1 MANEQT
7 NVLITPGRGTIT
19 FDKSLVNSSTIAN
32 TVSTAQITYDHM
44 GGLTF
49 LTPLDTSSYVSL
61 SAGNVIAT
69 RSVSGAKIYAKYG
82 GDVDGTNSDEWSSV
96 YSTTQEYSASWSSGG
111 TEGNSAYTTVNQNSA
126 KWESTYTSVKD
137 TSADW
142 DSTYTSVK
150 DTSADW
156 DSTYTSVKDTSADW
170 DSTYTSVKD
179 TSADWDTTYTSVKDT
194 SADWDSTYTSVKD
207 TSADWDST
215 YTSVNETSADWDT
228 TYTSVKDTSA
238 DWDTTYTS
246 VKDTSADW
254 DSTYTS
260 VNGASASWNSTYTSV
275 KDTSASWNSTY
286 TSVKDASA
294 DWDSTYTSVNDA
306 SADWDSTYT
315 TLNTNSAGWLDI
327 TESNTLY
334 FKVSGGTVYG
344 DVNIQHD
351 LVVGNNLFVTGS
363 ATFAHTVFTSTSALS
378 VINTGQGPALYVRQ
392 GPGPGDIASFYDAD
406 GIEALHIGDAKYTL
420 GQNPDGVIGIK
431 TSFPNKTLTVVG
443 DISATDSIFTT
454 GKFLSAVPP
463 GGPSIDLWD
472 LFFDKI
478 KGNSIYTSV
487 KDTSAD
493 WDSTYTS
500 VNDTSADWDTTY
512 TSVKDTSADWDSTYT
527 SVNSTS
533 ASWNSTYTSVKDT
546 SASWNSTYT
555 SVKDTSADW
564 DSTYTSVNETSADW
578 DSTYTSVN
586 STSAS
591 WNSTY
596 TSVKD
601 TSADWDSTYT
611 SVNDTS
617 ADWDSTYS
625 SVNSTSASWN
635 STYTSVKDTS
645 ADWDTT
651 YTSVKDTSADWDTT
665 YTSVKDT
672 SADWDST
679 YTTVGTY
686 SAAWLTEAEGNA
698 LYLPLTGGAIVP
710 DVVNAGGRL
719 SVYGGLSAATTENFV
734 IKPNFSPGN
743 NSLIFADNA
752 SNSVGIRTN
761 NPQYTLHVNGD
772 IKGQTGYYSHIAAE
786 TKSFYIK
793 HPSKPNMHLQY
804 GSLESPYHGIRLTG
818 SSIITD
824 STATVTLPDY
834 VPHLVHA
841 DDVVIQLTNYQHN
854 KDIWVDEIHISLE
867 PFKSQFVVRKG
878 FSILK
883 KPYKFFWSF
892 TAIRKDIP
900 YLQVEV

>member
-32 TVSTAQITYDHM
+32 TVSTAQINYDHM

-49 LTPLDTSSYVSL
+49 LTPLDTSSFVSL
-61 SAGNVIAT
+61 SAGNVVAT
-69 RSVSGAKIYAKYG
+69 RAVSGAKIYAKYG

-96 YSTTQEYSASWSSGG
+96 YSTTQSYSASWSSGG

-126 KWESTYTSVKD
+126 
-137 TSADW
+137 DW

-156 DSTYTSVKDTSADW
+156 DTTYTSVKDTSADW

-194 SADWDSTYTSVKD
+194 SADWDSTYTSVKDTSADWDSTYSSVNSTSASWNSTYTSVKDTSADWDSTYTSVKDTSADWDSTYSSVNSTSASWNSTYTSVKD

-260 VNGASASWNSTYTSV
+260 VNETSADWDTTYTSV

-363 ATFAHTVFTSTSALS
+363 ATFAHTIFTSTSALS
-378 VINTGQGPALYVRQ
+378 VINTGQGPALFVKQ

-431 TSFPNKTLTVVG
+431 TSFPNKALTVVG

-478 KGNSIYTSV
+478 KGNSIFTSV
-487 KDTSAD
+487 HDTSAD

-527 SVNSTS
+527 SVN
-533 ASWNSTYTSVKDT
+533 
-546 SASWNSTYT
+546 
-555 SVKDTSADW
+555 DTSADW
-564 DSTYTSVNETSADW
+564 DS
-578 DSTYTSVN
+578 
-586 STSAS
+586 
-591 WNSTY
+591 
-596 TSVKD
+596 
-601 TSADWDSTYT
+601 
-611 SVNDTS
+611 
-617 ADWDSTYS
+617 
-625 SVNSTSASWN
+625 
-635 STYTSVKDTS
+635 
-645 ADWDTT
+645 
-651 YTSVKDTSADWDTT
+651 T

-686 SAAWLTEAEGNA
+686 SAAWLTEGEGNA

-752 SNSVGIRTN
+752 NNSVGIRTN

-786 TKSFYIK
+786 TKSFYIN
-793 HPSKPNMHLQY
+793 HPSKPGMHLQY

-818 SSIITD
+818 SGIITD
-824 STATVTLPDY
+824 STAIVTLPDY

>member
-1 MANEQT
+1 VANEQT

-32 TVSTAQITYDHM
+32 TVSTAQINYDHM

-49 LTPLDTSSYVSL
+49 LTPLDTSSFVSL
-61 SAGNVIAT
+61 SAGNVVAT
-69 RSVSGAKIYAKYG
+69 RAVSGAKIYAKYG

-96 YSTTQEYSASWSSGG
+96 YSTTQSYSASWSSGG

-126 KWESTYTSVKD
+126 DWDSTYTSVNE

-142 DSTYTSVK
+142 DTTYTSVK

-179 TSADWDTTYTSVKDT
+179 TSADWDTTYTSVKD
-194 SADWDSTYTSVKD
+194 
-207 TSADWDST
+207 
-215 YTSVNETSADWDT
+215 TSADWDT

-286 TSVKDASA
+286 TSVKDTSA
-294 DWDSTYTSVNDA
+294 DWDTTYTSVKDT

-315 TLNTNSAGWLDI
+315 TLNTNSAGWLDV

-378 VINTGQGPALYVRQ
+378 VINTGKGPALYVRQ

-431 TSFPNKTLTVVG
+431 TSFPNKALTVVG

-512 TSVKDTSADWDSTYT
+512 TSVKDTSADWDTTYTSVKDTSADWDSTYT

-533 ASWNSTYTSVKDT
+533 ASWNSTYTSVKD
-546 SASWNSTYT
+546 
-555 SVKDTSADW
+555 
-564 DSTYTSVNETSADW
+564 
-578 DSTYTSVN
+578 
-586 STSAS
+586 TSAS

-645 ADWDTT
+645 ASWNST
-651 YTSVKDTSADWDTT
+651 YTSVKDTSADWDSTYTSVNSTSASWNSTYTSVKDTSADWDSTYTSVNDTSADWDST

-686 SAAWLTEAEGNA
+686 SAAWLTEGEGNA
-698 LYLPLTGGAIVP
+698 LYLPLTGGAIVR

-752 SNSVGIRTN
+752 NNSVGIRTN

-786 TKSFYIK
+786 TKSFYIN
-793 HPSKPNMHLQY
+793 HPSKPGMHLQY

-818 SSIITD
+818 SGIITD
-824 STATVTLPDY
+824 STAIVTLPDY

-883 KPYKFFWSF
+883 KPHKFFWSF